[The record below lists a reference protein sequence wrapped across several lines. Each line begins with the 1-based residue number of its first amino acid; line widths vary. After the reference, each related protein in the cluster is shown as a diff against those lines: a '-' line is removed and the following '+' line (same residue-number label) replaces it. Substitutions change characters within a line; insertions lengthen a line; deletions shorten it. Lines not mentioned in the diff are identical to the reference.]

1 MTHFNERLVE
11 RPDSAAQPGRV
22 LSEFAAA
29 LEFEDIPGPVRR
41 RAEDLF
47 LDWLGSALAG
57 KGARPVETIE
67 RVARLMGPEQGP
79 SEVLISRRGTSPLF
93 AAMVN
98 GASSHYAEQDDVH
111 NASVFHPGAVV
122 FPVALS
128 VAQALDREAGCP
140 GRELLAAATVGYE
153 VGIRV
158 GEFLG
163 RSHYRVFHT
172 TGTAGTVAAAA
183 TAARLLRLDA
193 DRMLHAFGSAGTQA
207 AGLWEFLR
215 EAADSKQLHVAKAAA
230 DGLLAAYLARDGFT
244 GARRILEGE
253 QGMAAGMS
261 SDADPARLTDRLG
274 ERWALAETSFK
285 YHASCRHT
293 HPAADALL
301 QIVER
306 HNLALEDIEEV
317 TAHVHQ
323 GAIDVLGA
331 VEAPAT
337 VHQAKFSMG
346 TTLGLIAA
354 YRRAGLP
361 EFDSRF
367 NEPRIA
373 AFRSR
378 VRMVLDP
385 EIDAAYPERWVGKVT
400 VRTVEGRE
408 LHARVDEPRGDPGNT
423 LSRTELEAKV
433 LKLARFSGA
442 ATDAEV
448 GSLIERVWGISTAE
462 RVGTVW

>member
-1 MTHFNERLVE
+1 MTDFDTRLSDPSGV
-11 RPDSAAQPGRV
+11 AGPGRV
-22 LSEFAAA
+22 LAEFAAGLA
-29 LEFEDIPGPVRR
+29 FEDIPEAVRR
-41 RAEDLF
+41 RAEELF

-57 KGARPVETIE
+57 KGARPVEIIE
-67 RVARLMGPEQGP
+67 GVARLMGPANGP
-79 SEVLISRRGTSPLF
+79 CEVLISRRRTSPLF

-111 NASVFHPGAVV
+111 NGSVFHPGAVV
-122 FPVALS
+122 FPVALG
-128 VAQALDREAGCP
+128 VAQALDREQGCS
-140 GRELLAAATVGYE
+140 GRELLAGATVGYE

-183 TAARLLRLDA
+183 AAARLLQLDA
-193 DRMLHAFGSAGTQA
+193 DRMLHAFGSAGTQS

-215 EAADSKQLHVAKAAA
+215 EGADSKQLHVAKAAA

-244 GARRILEGE
+244 GARRILEGV
-253 QGMAAGMS
+253 QGMGAGMS
-261 SDADPARLTDRLG
+261 TDADPSRLSDRLG

-301 QIVER
+301 QVIER
-306 HNLALEDIEEV
+306 ENLDIKDIEEV

-323 GAIDVLGA
+323 GAIDVLGP
-331 VEAPAT
+331 VEVPSS

-354 YRRAGLP
+354 HRRAGME
-361 EFDSRF
+361 EFASDYG
-367 NEPRIA
+367 EPRVA

-385 EIDAAYPERWVGKVT
+385 EVDAAYPEHWIGKVT
-400 VRTVEGRE
+400 VRTTDGRI
-408 LHARVDEPRGDPGNT
+408 LHGRVDEPKGDPGNT
-423 LSRTELEAKV
+423 LSRSELEAKA
-433 LKLARFSGA
+433 LRLARFSGA
-442 ATDAEV
+442 ADEAEMR
-448 GSLIERVWGISTAE
+448 SLIERVWRISSAE
-462 RVGTVW
+462 RVGTIW